1 MMSQKEAMQ
10 TSSHLTSRR
19 YSIGEMRSRY
29 ITDNLS
35 ERNGSFGCLP
45 YLPFYRSTRLVS
57 LRRTTDYWQDF
68 ALHHFKIKISLEFK
82 EPKYVLPAASAVF
95 GLLE

>member
-1 MMSQKEAMQ
+1 MSQKEAMQ

-35 ERNGSFGCLP
+35 ERNGSFGCSP
-45 YLPFYRSTRLVS
+45 YLPFYKSMRLVS
-57 LRRTTDYWQDF
+57 LRRTTDYWQDV

-82 EPKYVLPAASAVF
+82 EPKYILPAASAVF
-95 GLLE
+95 GLLK